1 MNNNIILN
9 SYSTDIN
16 SFDSY
21 PDVDDVA
28 NVGVLKSSGNFIGAN
43 TIEVDLQEMQ
53 KSHIIPVFTKDNEP
67 LISHADFIQSSS
79 DVIHHYFR
87 GETILAAS
95 IRVSHPIKGRI
106 PEAKDKPAK
115 DLFEHEKTI
124 YYERMAFI
132 ARIPSIEEEIGGNP
146 LTLTIGGVRSYN
158 LENLYHK
165 KSLER
170 FKFFIGFQNLV
181 CCNLCISTDGLKE
194 EMRASTVKEL
204 YGKIFELV
212 KNFQVDR
219 LLGQMY
225 DLTQYNLTEHQF
237 AQLIGRCRLYQHLP
251 KEQKRAIPALEFNDG
266 QFNTIVKDYYQDQ
279 SFCRNESGD
288 INLWNLYN
296 LFTQANKSSYIDT
309 FLDRNLNALQLST
322 GVGQALN
329 NEESGYRWFLS

>member
-1 MNNNIILN
+1 MEHLFPIIQNGVAKKKEPLPRKPFIEAN
-9 SYSTDIN
+9 SM
-16 SFDSY
+16 
-21 PDVDDVA
+21 
-28 NVGVLKSSGNFIGAN
+28 
-43 TIEVDLQEMQ
+43 EVSLHHLEH
-53 KSHIIPVFTKDNEP
+53 SCIIPVFAKDNERT
-67 LISHADFIQSSS
+67 ISHQEFIDIAMLATS
-79 DVIHHYFR
+79 DALGGIYVEHP
-87 GETILAAS
+87 E
-95 IRVSHPIKGRI
+95 IRVSHEIKGRTPDAI
-106 PEAKDKPAK
+106 HKPAK
-115 DLFEHEKTI
+115 ELYDHEKTI

-146 LTLTIGGVRSYN
+146 LALTIGGVRSYN

>member
-1 MNNNIILN
+1 MENLFPIIQNGVAKKKDALPRKPFIEAN
-9 SYSTDIN
+9 SM
-16 SFDSY
+16 
-21 PDVDDVA
+21 
-28 NVGVLKSSGNFIGAN
+28 
-43 TIEVDLQEMQ
+43 EVSLHHLEQAC
-53 KSHIIPVFTKDNEP
+53 IIPVFAKDNERT
-67 LISHADFIQSSS
+67 ISHQEFIDIAMLATS
-79 DVIHHYFR
+79 DALGGIYVEHP
-87 GETILAAS
+87 E
-95 IRVSHPIKGRI
+95 IRVSHEIKGRTPDAI
-106 PEAKDKPAK
+106 HKPANELY
-115 DLFEHEKTI
+115 DHEKTI

-266 QFNTIVKDYYQDQ
+266 QFNTIIKDYYQDQ

>member
-1 MNNNIILN
+1 MEHLFPIIQNGVAKKKDTLPRKPFIEAN
-9 SYSTDIN
+9 SLEIPLHHLEHDC
-16 SFDSY
+16 
-21 PDVDDVA
+21 
-28 NVGVLKSSGNFIGAN
+28 
-43 TIEVDLQEMQ
+43 
-53 KSHIIPVFTKDNEP
+53 IIPVFAKDNERT
-67 LISHADFIQSSS
+67 ISHQEFIDIAMIATS
-79 DVIHHYFR
+79 DTLGGTYVEHP
-87 GETILAAS
+87 E
-95 IRVSHPIKGRI
+95 IRVSHEIKGRT
-106 PEAKDKPAK
+106 PEAIHKTAK
-115 DLFEHEKTI
+115 ELFDHEKTV

-132 ARIPSIEEEIGGNP
+132 ARIPSIEEEINGNP
-146 LTLTIGGVRSYN
+146 LALTIGGVRSYN

-165 KSLER
+165 KSMER

-181 CCNLCISTDGLKE
+181 CCNLCISTDGMKE
-194 EMRASTVKEL
+194 EFRASTVKEL

-219 LLGQMY
+219 LLGQLY
-225 DLTQYNLTEHQF
+225 DLTQYSLTERQF

-251 KEQKRAIPALEFNDG
+251 KEQKKVIPSLEFNDG

-322 GVGQALN
+322 GVVEALK
-329 NEESGYRWFLS
+329 NEQTGYEWFLS